1 MNRPHKKVIFLS
13 LVLLIFL
20 SFFGHENSY
29 AQNFSLESAN
39 RDRIYFNAIFF
50 KNQIV
55 LGTSDGPYVL
65 ENRTITKGKFDYSK
79 PGFISSNGE
88 KLSPGQ
94 ITLSKEY
101 DFLLPDIYKDSYYSA
116 FIHNDKLLIF
126 VNGTMLQYRILT
138 YAFKSLPSVRAISEH
153 FLGTYSGIFNWDGT
167 LAPNLPSYT
176 SGKIVELS
184 NGIAIC
190 WDGLYLQT
198 DTITKNYLNTTNLSG
213 DIIIG
218 GQNLGSARD
227 IFELG
232 PNDYLLF
239 TTFGLFRIDPAEDKS
254 TKLVEAKDKFEPRIM
269 LFNEYYLV
277 FLVNSDIYK
286 YNITSETLTLLYH
299 SPNRIVDAYTTNDWL
314 FYVLSEK
321 SLTKINLLEK
331 TTKTLI
337 NELNEP
343 LNLIFF
349 YNKLVVTGNFGMDIY
364 DLATEKIHKNLISNE
379 FNKYA
384 YYINDDE
391 LYLGT
396 VSGYY
401 TLTLDGINSLY
412 FVNNIEKERADAR
425 NNELKIP
432 KIFTFILIGIIILLI
447 VLLFYY
453 RKKLS
458 LVRDIKF
465 EADQEDII
473 KSYIIKNIST
483 VKISQITEEFNID
496 TNTLYK
502 IFEGTNPGE
511 FIRNERLKLVR
522 KLRKE
527 KVSEE
532 EIAKKTGFSLSYLK
546 KI

>member
-1 MNRPHKKVIFLS
+1 
-13 LVLLIFL
+13 
-20 SFFGHENSY
+20 
-29 AQNFSLESAN
+29 
-39 RDRIYFNAIFF
+39 
-50 KNQIV
+50 
-55 LGTSDGPYVL
+55 
-65 ENRTITKGKFDYSK
+65 
-79 PGFISSNGE
+79 
-88 KLSPGQ
+88 
-94 ITLSKEY
+94 
-101 DFLLPDIYKDSYYSA
+101 
-116 FIHNDKLLIF
+116 
-126 VNGTMLQYRILT
+126 
-138 YAFKSLPSVRAISEH
+138 
-153 FLGTYSGIFNWDGT
+153 
-167 LAPNLPSYT
+167 
-176 SGKIVELS
+176 
-184 NGIAIC
+184 
-190 WDGLYLQT
+190 
-198 DTITKNYLNTTNLSG
+198 
-213 DIIIG
+213 
-218 GQNLGSARD
+218 
-227 IFELG
+227 
-232 PNDYLLF
+232 
-239 TTFGLFRIDPAEDKS
+239 
-254 TKLVEAKDKFEPRIM
+254 M
-269 LFNEYYLV
+269 LFNEYYVV

-286 YNITSETLTLLYH
+286 YNIASETLTLLYH

-349 YNKLVVTGNFGMDIY
+349 YNKLVVTGNLGMDIY

-412 FVNNIEKERADAR
+412 FVNNIEKERADAI

-465 EADQEDII
+465 EADQEDVI
-473 KSYIIKNIST
+473 KSYIVKNIST

-511 FIRNERLKLVR
+511 FIRNERLNLVR

>member
-412 FVNNIEKERADAR
+412 FVNNIEKERVDAI

-453 RKKLS
+453 HKKLS

-465 EADQEDII
+465 EADQEDVI

>member
-412 FVNNIEKERADAR
+412 FVNNIEKERVDAI

>member
-384 YYINDDE
+384 YYINDDK

-412 FVNNIEKERADAR
+412 FVNNIEKERVDAI